1 MLKCEISQNKY
12 PAKHVVAGHIF
23 KKSFGS
29 TKLRHLL
36 NLSDTNDPGNGILM
50 YISIEHHFDRGNI
63 CLMKNHSNDDYYT
76 VKILRKDLESLSIVE
91 EGEKILGS
99 DHSTQVYEQTTIK
112 RFKDLESI
120 HVHLDGRYKRLI
132 CFHMHM
138 AMKQK
143 NIIDVDFDQVE
154 GENLINIIDFW
165 SPEQEQMNYVNKV
178 ERWFNLNDNQVEVS
192 RSLFFRFIYI
202 YMLL

>member
-1 MLKCEISQNKY
+1 VKRGR
-12 PAKHVVAGHIF
+12 AF
-23 KKSFGS
+23 F
-29 TKLRHLL
+29 LR
-36 NLSDTNDPGNGILM
+36 NL
-50 YISIEHHFDRGNI
+50 F
-63 CLMKNHSNDDYYT
+63 
-76 VKILRKDLESLSIVE
+76 LRFRKVLFFVE
-91 EGEKILGS
+91 C
-99 DHSTQVYEQTTIK
+99 TIK